1 MFKGYY
7 PNKKIRNKT
16 TAIIA
21 AVVIIITAAVNV
33 YSDYERF
40 VRARQ
45 AVLMTNGLFS
55 AHFIDVGQADATLLR
70 SPDGEFMLI
79 DCGDSDSA
87 EYLIKYLEYI
97 GVDSLEYLL
106 ITHPHEDHYG
116 GAERVIDSYPVE
128 NFIIG
133 DGFEDTYPFDK
144 YIDMLEE
151 NSFDEQTKIIQAEI
165 NDRFDFADCADFMI
179 ISPKQADYENLNES
193 SLGLKLVFG
202 NTSFLFTG
210 DAEKSSEKAMLSAG
224 YDLRAD
230 VFQVGHHGSS
240 TSNTRSFVEA
250 VNPVYAVIS
259 CEKDNEYGHPHKEAL
274 ENLESVGA
282 QILRTDTISDIVIT
296 SDGTTVRYEEY
307 FGVENEEE
315 TAPQDKKSQNM
326 ILEYIKSLVKR
337 FAA

>member
-7 PNKKIRNKT
+7 PTKRIRSKT

-33 YSDYERF
+33 YTDYGRF

-45 AVLMTNGLFS
+45 AVLQTNGLFS
-55 AHFIDVGQADATLLR
+55 AHFIDVGQGDATLLR

-79 DCGDSDSA
+79 DCGPTDSS

-97 GVDSLEYLL
+97 GVDSLQYLL

-116 GAERVIDSYPVE
+116 GAERVIESYPVE

-133 DGFEDTYPFDK
+133 YGFEDEYPFDK
-144 YIDMLEE
+144 YIQMLEE
-151 NSFDEQTKIIQAEI
+151 NSFGEDTEIIQAKV
-165 NDRFDFADCADFMI
+165 NDEFDFADCADFMI
-179 ISPKQADYENLNES
+179 ISPKKADYDDLNES
-193 SLGLKLVFG
+193 SVCLKLIFG

-210 DAEKSSEKAMLSAG
+210 DAEKGSERAMLSAG
-224 YDLRAD
+224 YDLRCD
-230 VFQVGHHGSS
+230 VFKAGHHGSS
-240 TSNTRSFVEA
+240 TSNTLSFVESA
-250 VNPVYAVIS
+250 NPVYAVIS
-259 CEKDNEYGHPHKEAL
+259 CEKDNEYGHPHKETL

-282 QILRTDTISDIVIT
+282 QTLRTDTISDIVIT
-296 SDGTTVRYEEY
+296 SDGTAVRYEEY
-307 FGVENEEE
+307 FG
-315 TAPQDKKSQNM
+315 TDKSQESDSGSKNGQNM
-326 ILEYIKSLVKR
+326 VFEYIKSIITR

>member
-7 PNKKIRNKT
+7 PTKKIRTKT

-33 YSDYERF
+33 YTDYERF

-70 SPDGEFMLI
+70 SPDGEFMLV
-79 DCGDSDSA
+79 DCGTTDSA

-116 GAERVIDSYPVE
+116 GAERVINSYPVE

-151 NSFDEQTKIIQAEI
+151 NNFGEETKIIHANI
-165 NDRFDFADCADFMI
+165 NDKFDFADCADFMI
-179 ISPKQADYENLNES
+179 ISPKRADYEDLNES
-193 SLGLKLVFG
+193 SLCLKLIFG

-210 DAEKSSEKAMLSAG
+210 DAEKSSEKAMLASG

-230 VFQVGHHGSS
+230 VFQAGHHGSS
-240 TSNTRSFVEA
+240 TSNTLSFVEA

-259 CEKDNEYGHPHKEAL
+259 CEKDNEYGHPHTEAL
-274 ENLESVGA
+274 ENLKSVGA

-307 FGVENEEE
+307 FGAENPKE
-315 TAPQDKKSQNM
+315 TNPEGNKSQNM
-326 ILEYIKSLVKR
+326 LFEYIKSLVKR
-337 FAA
+337 FVA